1 MADKTFAPD
10 FRLYHIGVNAA
21 DEAEAM
27 AAANLLAAIFDFT
40 VRDTDISVYGG
51 EYVEIMKGCGR
62 GSRGHIAFSTA
73 DMDGAIEWLRA
84 KGIAFHEETVK
95 RNAEGNYG
103 AVYIQSEICGFTI
116 HLVERH

>member
-1 MADKTFAPD
+1 MADCSFRPD
-10 FRLYHIGVNAA
+10 FLLYHVGVNAA

-27 AAANLLAAIFDFT
+27 DAAKLLAAIFDFT

-73 DMDGAIEWLRA
+73 DMDGAIAWLRA
-84 KGIAFHEETVK
+84 RGIAFHEETAK

-103 AVYIQSEICGFTI
+103 AVYIQPEICGFTI
-116 HLVERH
+116 HLVERK

>member
-1 MADKTFAPD
+1 MADLTFTPD
-10 FRLYHIGVNAA
+10 FKLYHVGINAA
-21 DEAEAM
+21 GEAEAM
-27 AAANLLAAIFDFT
+27 EEAKLLAAIFDFT

-73 DMDGAIEWLRA
+73 NMDGAIAWLRA
-84 KGIAFHEETVK
+84 KGIGFHEETAK
-95 RNAEGNYG
+95 RNASGSYG
-103 AVYIQSEICGFTI
+103 AVYILPEVCGFTI